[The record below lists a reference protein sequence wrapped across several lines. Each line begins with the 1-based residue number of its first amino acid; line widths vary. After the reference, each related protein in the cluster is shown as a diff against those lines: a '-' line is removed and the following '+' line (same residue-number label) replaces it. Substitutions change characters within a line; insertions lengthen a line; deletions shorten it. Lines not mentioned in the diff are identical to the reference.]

1 MSDILSHFIFPKNDS
16 WAGNKDVPPYILTSE
31 IIIALKVALVTNRPL
46 LVSGPPGSGK
56 TTLAKAVAA
65 SQNWSYL
72 KHTLTSRSRLED
84 LTGEIDQLQRLHDAH
99 AAIGSNKQLMP
110 DWAYLK
116 PGLFWWG
123 FDSVSA
129 QLKGREPEEF
139 KNQKENGIKQAI
151 PPKTLHKNISG
162 IVILLDEIDKA
173 EPDLPNDLLEPLD
186 QRSFQLPDGT
196 EIKAPDTLPILV
208 MITSNGERGL
218 PPAFLRRCIHL
229 ELQNPDPQ
237 TLQQIAD
244 FHFTEKYKSSDKKTI
259 FAAVAEKFT
268 ELVNVVKD
276 TDRRP
281 PGTSEYLDAVRAC
294 LELGITPDSKIWN
307 QVEQATLRKQART
320 YNDNPTG

>member
-1 MSDILSHFIFPKNDS
+1 MNNILKDFKFPDTNV
-16 WAGNKDVPPYILTSE
+16 WLGNPEAGIPPYVLSDE
-31 IIIALKVALVTNRPL
+31 IKIALQVALVTKRPL
-46 LVSGPPGSGK
+46 LVSGLPGSGK
-56 TTLAKAVAA
+56 TTLAKAVAE

-99 AAIGSNKQLMP
+99 TAVGNNNGLMP

-123 FDSVSA
+123 FDPVSA
-129 QLKGREPEEF
+129 QFKGLRQQEF
-139 KNQKENGIKQAI
+139 NVRKRHNIKQAT
-151 PPKTLHKNISG
+151 PPKTLRNNAAG

-186 QRSFQLPDGT
+186 RRSFQLPDGT
-196 EIKAPDTLPILV
+196 EIKATGDLHMLV
-208 MITSNGERGL
+208 MITTNGERDL

-229 ELQNPDPQ
+229 ELQSPDSKA
-237 TLQQIAD
+237 LQRIAT
-244 FHFTEKYKSSDKKTI
+244 FHFKEEYKYSDKAVI
-259 FAAVAEKFT
+259 FSAVADKFAG
-268 ELVNVVKD
+268 LVVDAKN

-294 LELGITPDSKIWN
+294 LELGITPDSEVWE
-307 QVEQATLRKQART
+307 QVEQATLRKQAKQVE
-320 YNDNPTG
+320 DA